1 VRALSASGA
10 RRARGAARARFAR
23 VATLGSSGRLSLA
36 SWLRG
41 LDPLD
46 FDGQPSS
53 RTD

>member
-10 RRARGAARARFAR
+10 RRAR